1 MFIEMI
7 DRHMFEEFIRNS
19 AATVLEGNFVT
30 GSANTHYYRIVRV
43 PLAIGE
49 HYVEALY
56 GHQCY
61 SGPNSMGNT
70 IFSTND
76 PLEFMAFVV
85 DHKDFYNETY
95 PFLTLFDDSWVNI
108 QPHGTTSSMAAAL
121 WQYLDAKT
129 VLDTNDLQET
139 SLQKEAYEKAVTQY
153 VLHSYDIDEETAKT
167 FREFLERIDNT
178 ASIEFL
184 ANPTGWAER
193 VVDALD
199 NDRYSNGDD
208 KPFSESR
215 GKYAVALY
223 RVTKQKIQEFE
234 SDPNCWESQ
243 CKNLVEATS
252 KCKNVRITIEAGGKK
267 MEVSYPVASIASRQ
281 MVCDKLLSIWHIAPQ
296 KLGDTVEEFLK
307 ENYPNGHKY
316 RYDIP
321 MKLVSRVESGRK
333 VLWVN
338 PFFEET

>member
-1 MFIEMI
+1 M
-7 DRHMFEEFIRNS
+7 
-19 AATVLEGNFVT
+19 AAT
-30 GSANTHYYRIVRV
+30 S
-43 PLAIGE
+43 
-49 HYVEALY
+49 
-56 GHQCY
+56 
-61 SGPNSMGNT
+61 
-70 IFSTND
+70 
-76 PLEFMAFVV
+76 
-85 DHKDFYNETY
+85 
-95 PFLTLFDDSWVNI
+95 
-108 QPHGTTSSMAAAL
+108 AAAL

-129 VLDTNDLQET
+129 VLDANDLQEA
-139 SLQKEAYEKAVTQY
+139 SLQKEAYEKAVNQY
-153 VLHSYDIDEETAKT
+153 VLHSYDIDEETKKA
-167 FREFLERIDNT
+167 FCEFLERIDNT

-193 VVDALD
+193 AVAVLD
-199 NDRYSNGDD
+199 HDCYSEN

-234 SDPNCWESQ
+234 SDSNGWESQ

-252 KCKNVRITIEAGGKK
+252 KCKNVRITIEANGKQ
-267 MEVSYPVASIASRQ
+267 MEVSYPVAGIASRQ
-281 MVCDKLLSIWHIAPQ
+281 MVCDKMLSIWHIAPQ

-338 PFFEET
+338 PFFEEV